1 MIVYAPL
8 ILCHSLF
15 EVVIEH
21 VSVCMENV
29 EGAAMATRHLIAQGC
44 RHIVHISGPQDFPVS
59 KERIDGYTQ
68 AMRSASLE
76 PRVVHGDFLPN
87 SGYAC
92 LKSLIDNSMPFDGVF
107 CGNDMMAIGAL
118 KAMKD
123 VGIRCPEEV
132 RLIGYDNSFV
142 ASLIQPSLSSIL
154 VPQQGLGRKATLLL
168 HERINGTLD
177 SPAVT
182 AQLPIRL
189 VVRRSSDPQ
198 KFDDWS
204 LSIL

>member
-1 MIVYAPL
+1 
-8 ILCHSLF
+8 
-15 EVVIEH
+15 
-21 VSVCMENV
+21 
-29 EGAAMATRHLIAQGC
+29 
-44 RHIVHISGPQDFPVS
+44 
-59 KERIDGYTQ
+59 
-68 AMRSASLE
+68 
-76 PRVVHGDFLPN
+76 
-87 SGYAC
+87 
-92 LKSLIDNSMPFDGVF
+92 
-107 CGNDMMAIGAL
+107 MMAIGAL

-198 KFDDWS
+198 KIRRLVAVHPLNPAFHT
-204 LSIL
+204 

>member
-107 CGNDMMAIGAL
+107 VEMI
-118 KAMKD
+118 
-123 VGIRCPEEV
+123 
-132 RLIGYDNSFV
+132 
-142 ASLIQPSLSSIL
+142 
-154 VPQQGLGRKATLLL
+154 
-168 HERINGTLD
+168 
-177 SPAVT
+177 
-182 AQLPIRL
+182 
-189 VVRRSSDPQ
+189 
-198 KFDDWS
+198 
-204 LSIL
+204 